1 MPGKTR
7 WLSILLVIAL
17 ATIGVGLSAIADSGS
32 EQGFLSAIN
41 STRSS
46 AGLPPLKMD
55 SGLQAHARRHSADM
69 IAADK
74 IYHSSDSEL
83 KSAAGS
89 GWTKLG
95 ENVGRGGSVSSLHKA
110 FLDSPSHRANIHGDY
125 NLVGIG
131 TATAEDGRLYVTVVF
146 MKKGSTTTTTTTT
159 AAPTPTTEAK
169 TPPTDSK
176 APDPAIDAG
185 DRSTSNDSAS
195 ESTTTTVSP
204 TTTTT
209 LIVGPDKPVTPGE
222 SCFEATRYWW
232 LCHD

>member
-7 WLSILLVIAL
+7 WLSIVLVIAL
-17 ATIGVGLSAIADSGS
+17 ATVGVGLSAIADSGS

-46 AGLPPLKMD
+46 AGLAPLKMD

-110 FLDSPSHRANIHGDY
+110 FLDSASHRANIHGDY
-125 NLVGIG
+125 NRVGIG
-131 TATAEDGRLYVTVVF
+131 TDTADDGRLYVTVVF
-146 MKKGSTTTTTTTT
+146 MKKGSTETTTTTTT
-159 AAPTPTTEAK
+159 APTPTTEAK
-169 TPPTDSK
+169 TPPRDSQK
-176 APDPAIDAG
+176 PEPPKDGADTPKSDDAV
-185 DRSTSNDSAS
+185 
-195 ESTTTTVSP
+195 EPTTTTTIPP